1 MLAVATC
8 WSHKGLEATACA
20 MTSPRTIATTGS
32 LTPTASVVLAAD
44 GEKDDEEVDEE
55 PPSSEPD
62 LQPEVRDFALV
73 SCI

>member
-1 MLAVATC
+1 
-8 WSHKGLEATACA
+8 
-20 MTSPRTIATTGS
+20 